1 MNARETA
8 KRNAAG
14 PRSAR
19 RRALWALA
27 SAGAIG
33 LSTIAVYLG
42 WRGFRLL
49 SSDDLGTSDTAA
61 GIQGLAAAANLVAT
75 LFLVGITTA
84 YVVIAYQ
91 HLRLSRPDVSI
102 DWHLAWANLS
112 GSSREVLRA
121 PIESLRNGP
130 MDESHNAPF
139 IAVELINSGNQSVAI
154 EQMQLVV
161 DDDSFYHGYG
171 GSQLSRECPVDL
183 GPHSSQ
189 TLYFDQF
196 EVRHFLLKCESL
208 KPAKPHELHARV
220 RLGSGVTLSTS
231 TVPLECLLAS
241 SSAATPQK
249 SKLLASSTR
258 PRAQANTDLAAP
270 RQQPPLPAPHPE
282 DGFTPSAPRPTARD
296 QKPTVETGDNDKKP
310 EAQGTEAL
318 AAS

>member
-8 KRNAAG
+8 KRIAAG
-14 PRSAR
+14 RPVAR

-27 SAGAIG
+27 SAVAVG
-33 LSTIAVYLG
+33 LVAVAAYLA

-61 GIQGLAAAANLVAT
+61 GIQGLAAAVNLVAT
-75 LFLVGITTA
+75 LFLVGVTTA

-112 GSSREVLRA
+112 GASREVLRA
-121 PIESLRNGP
+121 PIGSLRNGP
-130 MDESHNAPF
+130 MEEGHNAPF

-161 DDDSFYHGYG
+161 DDSFYHRYG
-171 GSQLSRECPVDL
+171 GSQLSRECPVNL

-196 EVRHFLLKCESL
+196 EVRHFLVKCEYL
-208 KPAKPHELHARV
+208 KPAKPRELHAHV

-231 TVPLECLLAS
+231 KVPLDCLLV
-241 SSAATPQK
+241 
-249 SKLLASSTR
+249 
-258 PRAQANTDLAAP
+258 D
-270 RQQPPLPAPHPE
+270 
-282 DGFTPSAPRPTARD
+282 
-296 QKPTVETGDNDKKP
+296 
-310 EAQGTEAL
+310 
-318 AAS
+318 